1 MIDTDDRPGVAGP
14 AEGTTVHPVES
25 QGMRLLGR
33 HDLAGRGNCGEG
45 TALLEQG
52 GRRYLYLAHEQGPVN
67 FSVLDVTDPT
77 APRLLTQTTL
87 PHGDVRSNSL
97 AVADGLLVVAYQVRQ
112 PGQQPAG
119 IEIFDL
125 GRPAE
130 PRRAGFLDFSGP
142 RSRGTH
148 WVGYTGGRYAYL
160 ATGTADS
167 RPAHPLDDQFPV
179 IVDLSEPS
187 RPAEAGRWWLPGTQ
201 EGDDGPPPARH
212 EVFDSGFRAH
222 NVNVDPQRPD
232 RAYVGY
238 LDGGAIILDIAD
250 VGSPRLVSRLDYH
263 PPMPG
268 FTHTV
273 LPLPRRK
280 LLAISDE
287 ATHDHAA
294 DYPKLIWFADA
305 SHEEAPL
312 IISSAPMPPV
322 AEFAGRGGR
331 FGAHNLHENEP
342 FAWSWRSEDIVFGS
356 FFNGGVR
363 AFDIRDPFRP
373 VQVAAFVP
381 PAPDGSAVG
390 AIQINDVYVTA
401 DGIVYAVDRSGG
413 GLYILQF
420 EGA

>member
-1 MIDTDDRPGVAGP
+1 M
-14 AEGTTVHPVES
+14 TVDPVES

-45 TALLEQG
+45 TALLEHG

-77 APRLLTQTTL
+77 APRLLTQATL

-112 PGQQPAG
+112 PGLQPAG

-125 GRPAE
+125 SRPAE
-130 PRRAGFLDFSGP
+130 PRRAGFLDLSGP

-179 IVDLSEPS
+179 IVDLSEPA

-201 EGDDGPPPARH
+201 QGDDGPPPVRH

-273 LPLPRRK
+273 LPLPGRK

-294 DYPKLIWFADA
+294 DHPKLLWIADA

-322 AEFAGRGGR
+322 AEFARRGGR

-381 PAPDGSAVG
+381 PAPDGSPVG

-401 DGIVYAVDRSGG
+401 DGVVYAVDRSGG

-420 EGA
+420 EGT